1 MDVLSS
7 LFEYNRWCNAR
18 ILEACAAAPEELIR
32 RPMDGLFESVLR
44 TAQHLAQVEAV
55 YLGFVGG
62 SAGTST
68 SPRDWVAMGIEEV
81 RTAVEE
87 IDRAY
92 LTFVTNL
99 DAEVLER
106 KFFVPWFEREFAV
119 GDGLLQVVT
128 HSCEHRAD
136 LASALNRLGVET
148 PPIDYV
154 ARLLG

>member
-1 MDVLSS
+1 MDVLGS

-18 ILEACAAAPEELIR
+18 ILGACASAPDEVIR
-32 RPMDGLFESVLR
+32 GPMDGLFESVLR

-62 SAGTST
+62 SSSTSAGT
-68 SPRDWVAMGIEEV
+68 RDWVVMGIEEV
-81 RTAVEE
+81 RWAVEE
-87 IDRAY
+87 IDGAY
-92 LTFVTNL
+92 LAFVANL

-136 LASALNRLGVET
+136 LASALNRMGIET

-154 ARLLG
+154 ARLLE